1 MIGLLQIRGCK
12 STTVTPFS
20 GLLCAHWLSV
30 CMSGFRSWFHGALNK
45 KNTAVTLHHLM
56 SDNSLKNTT
65 SNTAQAE
72 PLGLTVHAIPVPE
85 QDGARNKS
93 GRWKMIAVLLVCAS
107 PVIASYFTYY
117 VVRPEGRRNYG
128 ELVNPQRPLPVM
140 ATTDLNGKPGELT
153 ALKNQWLLI
162 NVASASCDAA
172 CQQRLYLQRQLRES
186 LGKNKNRLERIWL
199 ITDTAAV
206 DVRLQPAL
214 TEAVALRVAA
224 DAVAQWLPPAA
235 SQRVEDHLYVVDPL
249 GNLMMRFPA
258 NMDAAGA
265 AKAKRDLDRLLR
277 ASGSWD
283 TEGR

>member
-1 MIGLLQIRGCK
+1 
-12 STTVTPFS
+12 
-20 GLLCAHWLSV
+20 
-30 CMSGFRSWFHGALNK
+30 MSEIIHKPAALPQ
-45 KNTAVTLHHLM
+45 
-56 SDNSLKNTT
+56 D
-65 SNTAQAE
+65 E
-72 PLGLTVHAIPVPE
+72 PLSLTVHTLPVP
-85 QDGARNKS
+85 DDDNARSKA

-128 ELVNPQRPLPVM
+128 ELVTPQRPLPIMV
-140 ATTDLNGKPGELT
+140 TTDLNGKSGDLT

-162 NVASASCDAA
+162 NVAGASCDAA
-172 CQQRLYLQRQLRES
+172 CQQRLYFQRQLRES
-186 LGKNKNRLERIWL
+186 LGKEKVRVDRVWL
-199 ITDTAAV
+199 VTDMAAV
-206 DVRLQPAL
+206 DVRLKPAL
-214 TEAVALRVAA
+214 TEASVLRVPA
-224 DAVAQWLPPAA
+224 DALAQWLPPA
-235 SQRVEDHLYVVDPL
+235 SGQRIEDHLYVVDPL